1 MVLVNMYIC
10 SCQEYDEIIRSTMK
24 YFKFVSLMLGV
35 IFVSV
40 LGYVGVANAQ
50 SFKAG
55 DNVGLAAGETIDS
68 ALFVGGNNVSIAG
81 TVNGDVYCGGQT
93 VTISGTVNGDVMCA
107 GQTVTVSGVIRGDA
121 RLAGQTVIVSGSVAG
136 SATIGAQSFNIDTN
150 GVIGRDLLGGANAI
164 TINGKVIR
172 DITMGAQS
180 LTINGSVGR
189 DINGKV
195 DVFNVGSTGSV
206 VGSIEYTSQNELSVA
221 NGGVVTGT
229 VTRTEPKA
237 DQRHDMRPEAAI
249 GLAMASA
256 FFAFIGTI
264 VLALVLALM
273 FPKILEN
280 AAVSTKKLP
289 GKTILHG
296 LVAWIVAPV
305 MIIILF
311 MTIIGIPVALF
322 ALVVW
327 ILIMMISSSF
337 SGYALGKLILN
348 KSKNPV
354 LIMLVG
360 ASIIGVLMMIPFVD
374 FFVFIAAGMFGTG
387 AVVMQARRLF
397 DRAHTKKA

>member
-1 MVLVNMYIC
+1 
-10 SCQEYDEIIRSTMK
+10 MK
-24 YFKFVSLMLGV
+24 HFKFVSLLVGI
-35 IFVSV
+35 IFVAV
-40 LGYVGVANAQ
+40 LASVGVANAQ

-55 DNVGLAAGETIDS
+55 DNVGLAAGETLDS
-68 ALFVGGNNVSIAG
+68 ALFVGGSNVNIAG

-93 VTISGTVNGDVMCA
+93 VTISGTVNGDVICA
-107 GQTVTVSGVIRGDA
+107 GQTISVSGTVNGNARLIGSTVNLSGTVSG
-121 RLAGQTVIVSGSVAG
+121 
-136 SATIGAQSFNIDTN
+136 SATVGGQNFTIDTT
-150 GVIGRDLLGGANAI
+150 GSIGRDLLGGGNAI
-164 TINGKVIR
+164 TINGKVAR
-172 DITMGAQS
+172 DVTMGAQN

-189 DINGKV
+189 DINGAV
-195 DVFNVGSTGSV
+195 DVLNVGSTGSV
-206 VGSIEYTSQNELSVA
+206 VGNVEYTSKNELSVA
-221 NGGVVTGT
+221 TGGKVTGT

-237 DQRHDMRPEAAI
+237 DQRYSMRPEAAVGI
-249 GLAMASA
+249 AIASA
-256 FFAFIGTI
+256 LFAFIG
-264 VLALVLALM
+264 ALVFALVFALM

-305 MIIILF
+305 VIVILF
-311 MTIIGIPVALF
+311 MTIIGIPLALF

-327 ILIMMISSSF
+327 ILIMMISSLF

-348 KSKNPV
+348 KSNNPV

-360 ASIIGVLMMIPFVD
+360 AGIIGVLMLIPFVD

-387 AVVMQARRLF
+387 AVVMQARKLF